1 MNKINRKVEYALSA
15 LKHMSSKRPGELTTV
30 KEICNAYGCP
40 FDATSRVMQVLA
52 HKKFLKSEQGA
63 HGGYQI
69 LRDLTKV
76 SMYDLIE
83 SIVGPVGIAKCL
95 QNEQHTCDLAQQCN
109 IVSPINFLNDQL
121 VSFYKGINI
130 HSLLSVDN
138 VECLS
143 TGQEEATGE
152 MHVANQGNNAN
163 EMAMAK

>member
-1 MNKINRKVEYALSA
+1 MNKINRKVEYALIA

-69 LRDLTKV
+69 LKDLGKV

-95 QNEQHTCDLAQQCN
+95 QNEQHSCDLAVGCN
-109 IVSPINFLNDQL
+109 IISPINHLNDQIIE
-121 VSFYKGINI
+121 FYKGINI
-130 HSLLSVDN
+130 HSLLAVDN
-138 VECLS
+138 VECL
-143 TGQEEATGE
+143 GQKPSIETPALE
-152 MHVANQGNNAN
+152 VQGQASQN
-163 EMAMAK
+163 ELAYAK